1 MEGMGEETLSF
12 PLLKSGKR
20 QKVHLG
26 RSVSTHF
33 VADCGFDSWSCFS
46 THFAAFEEHMAD
58 KRITKPSRS
67 LLQLAILGV
76 LILEENH
83 LRFSNSK
90 HFRFYWTKK
99 HFISKWYFTKNYVI
113 GSLVVRKGK
122 TSRDSRQNQL
132 RLEVEELL
140 LMFIAWTNKK
150 ASKVHKLLSQ
160 SWP

>member
-1 MEGMGEETLSF
+1 MGEETLSF